1 MSAKIGEPQPALTR
15 LNIRVDTPKLTR
27 HNDLAAIAAGSP
39 TAEIP
44 NPNPVKKQNTLKIP
58 ARVRLLYIVL
68 GVLLLVGLLPLAF
81 AGTLLSGRTAEE
93 LRSVEGRYQAQL
105 VQDKARQI
113 ELYGQRYRDVVTGLA
128 RAFEIA
134 GGIQALNDPGY
145 DSRLQN
151 TLEEDPNLIG
161 LAIWP
166 VSGELRR
173 AFQPDVIQ
181 REEVDQRVSDVLARM
196 SGRGIVVSR
205 PQIIRSGQEMA
216 LTVAAPVM
224 GGPTGQDVVAAV
236 IAIISFQEVFKAVHQ
251 STSKSERE
259 LLDAGLPVVFVVD
272 QNGRAVAH
280 PEANVAFSEKPMT
293 DLKVVQ
299 DWQESGSQVQ
309 SALEPFIL
317 VRDGRKVE
325 MLGSYAT
332 AELDKNSRLGVI
344 AIQDASAALS
354 SVSDMRRQILI
365 ISFVAGMLTLVIG
378 FFFAKKLTQPVQE
391 LATGAD
397 RIASGDF
404 SQRIDVRSRTELGQ
418 LGDSFNKMTDQLE
431 TYIKDLQRSADENR
445 ELFLGTVKSLAA
457 AIDGKD
463 PYTRGHSERVSRISV
478 AIAQRLGLSDSECE
492 QIRISALLHD
502 VGKIAIDDKI
512 LKKPAALTDD
522 EFVIMK
528 QHPQK
533 GYKIMS
539 QIRAMKEFLPGMYM
553 HHEMIDGKG
562 YPQGLKGDEIP
573 LMAKIVAVADTFDA
587 MTTDRPYQQAM
598 QFEHAVERIRSFVG
612 TRYDANVVA
621 AFAEACEEGQIRP
634 GSVKLKRKTVE
645 TNAPVTVPDKASN
658 ENRVLVS

>member
-1 MSAKIGEPQPALTR
+1 MLEKIGR
-15 LNIRVDTPKLTR
+15 I
-27 HNDLAAIAAGSP
+27 
-39 TAEIP
+39 
-44 NPNPVKKQNTLKIP
+44 
-58 ARVRLLYIVL
+58 RLLYIVL

-81 AGTLLSGRTAEE
+81 AGILLSGRSAEE

-134 GGIQALNDPGY
+134 GGIRALNDAGY
-145 DSRLQN
+145 DSRLQK

-166 VSGELRR
+166 VSGELHR
-173 AFQPDVIQ
+173 AFQPDLIQ
-181 REEVDQRVSDVLARM
+181 RAEVDQRVSEVLAKM
-196 SGRGIVVSR
+196 NGRGMVVSR

-216 LTVAAPVM
+216 MTVAAPVM
-224 GGPTGQDVVAAV
+224 GGDTGHDVVAAV
-236 IAIISFQEVFKAVHQ
+236 VAIVSFQEVFAAVHQ

-280 PEANVAFSEKPMT
+280 PEASVAFSEKPMT
-293 DLKVVQ
+293 DLKVVR
-299 DWQESGSQVQ
+299 DWQESGTKVQ
-309 SALEPFIL
+309 SALEPFNI
-317 VRDGRKVE
+317 VRDNRNVA

-344 AIQDASAALS
+344 AIQDESAALS
-354 SVSDMRRQILI
+354 SISDMRTQTVLI
-365 ISFVAGMLTLVIG
+365 SLVAAMLTVIIG
-378 FFFAKKLTQPVQE
+378 FFFAQKLTQPVQE
-391 LATGAD
+391 LAVGAH

-404 SQRIDVRSRTELGQ
+404 SQRIVVTSRTELGN
-418 LGDSFNKMTDQLE
+418 LGDSFNLMTDQLE
-431 TYIKDLQRSADENR
+431 TYIKDLQQSAAENR
-445 ELFLGTVKSLAA
+445 ELFLGTVKGLAA

-478 AIAQRLGLSDSECE
+478 AIAQRLGLSDDECE
-492 QIRISALLHD
+492 KIRISALLHD
-502 VGKIAIDDKI
+502 VGKIAIDDNI

-528 QHPQK
+528 EHPKK

-539 QIRAMKEFLPGMYM
+539 QIKAMKEFLPGMYM
-553 HHEMIDGKG
+553 HHEMVNGQG

-573 LMAKIVAVADTFDA
+573 LMAKVVAVADTFDA

-598 QFEHAVERIRSFVG
+598 KFEDAIARIQSFVG
-612 TRYDANVVA
+612 TRYDPCVVA
-621 AFAEACEEGQIRP
+621 AFVEACEEGQIRP
-634 GSVKLKRKTVE
+634 GSVKLKSRTATEKKIAAPCLE
-645 TNAPVTVPDKASN
+645 TSPGREPVP
-658 ENRVLVS
+658 VS

>member
-1 MSAKIGEPQPALTR
+1 MSEKIR
-15 LNIRVDTPKLTR
+15 RI
-27 HNDLAAIAAGSP
+27 
-39 TAEIP
+39 
-44 NPNPVKKQNTLKIP
+44 
-58 ARVRLLYIVL
+58 RLLYIVL

-81 AGTLLSGRTAEE
+81 AGFSLSGRSAEE

-134 GGIQALNDPGY
+134 GGTKSLNDAGY
-145 DSRLQN
+145 DSRLQK

-166 VSGELRR
+166 VSGEVHR
-173 AFQPDVIQ
+173 AFQPDLIQ
-181 REEVDQRVSDVLARM
+181 LAEVQQRVSEVLAKM
-196 SGRGIVVSR
+196 NGRGIVVSR

-216 LTVAAPVM
+216 MTVAAPVM
-224 GGPTGQDVVAAV
+224 GGESGNQVVAAV
-236 IAIISFQEVFKAVHQ
+236 VAIVSFQEVFKAVHQ
-251 STSKSERE
+251 STSRSARE

-280 PEANVAFSEKPMT
+280 PEASVAFSEQPMT
-293 DLKVVQ
+293 DLKVVR
-299 DWQESGSQVQ
+299 DWQESGTQVQ
-309 SALEPFIL
+309 SALEPFTL
-317 VRDGRKVE
+317 VRDERNVV

-344 AIQDASAALS
+344 AIQDETAALA
-354 SVSDMRRQILI
+354 SVSDMRQQTIW
-365 ISFVAGMLTLVIG
+365 ISMVAGLLSLLTG

-391 LATGAD
+391 LAVGAH

-404 SQRIDVRSRTELGQ
+404 SQRIDVRSRTELGD
-418 LGDSFNKMTDQLE
+418 LGNSFNVMTDQLE
-431 TYIKDLQRSADENR
+431 TYIKDLQHSADENR
-445 ELFLGTVKSLAA
+445 ELFLGTVKGLAA

-463 PYTRGHSERVSRISV
+463 PYTRGHSERVSRMAV
-478 AIAQRLGLSDSECE
+478 AIAQRLGLPDDECE
-492 QIRISALLHD
+492 KIRISALLHD
-502 VGKIAIDDKI
+502 VGKISIDDNI

-522 EFVIMK
+522 EYEIMK

-533 GYKIMS
+533 GFKIMS

-553 HHEMIDGKG
+553 HHEMVNGQG

-587 MTTDRPYQQAM
+587 MTTDRPYQLAM
-598 QFEHAVERIRSFVG
+598 KFEDAITRIQSFVG
-612 TRYDANVVA
+612 TRYDPAVVC
-621 AFAEACEEGQIRP
+621 AFVEACEDGQIRP
-634 GSVKLKRKTVE
+634 GSVRLKSRTASEKKTAAPSVE
-645 TNAPVTVPDKASN
+645 VEPELVPVS
-658 ENRVLVS
+658 

>member
-1 MSAKIGEPQPALTR
+1 MLIKIGR
-15 LNIRVDTPKLTR
+15 I
-27 HNDLAAIAAGSP
+27 
-39 TAEIP
+39 
-44 NPNPVKKQNTLKIP
+44 
-58 ARVRLLYIVL
+58 RLLYIVL

-81 AGTLLSGRTAEE
+81 TGTLLSGRTAEE

-134 GGIQALNDPGY
+134 GGISSLNDAGY
-145 DSRLQN
+145 DARLQK
-151 TLEEDPNLIG
+151 TLEEDPNLVA

-166 VSGELRR
+166 VSGELHR
-173 AFQPDVIQ
+173 AFQLDVIQ
-181 REEVDQRVSDVLARM
+181 RDEVDQRVSEVLAKM

-224 GGPTGQDVVAAV
+224 GGPSGREVVAAV
-236 IAIISFQEVFKAVHQ
+236 VAIVSFQEVFKAVHQ
-251 STSKSERE
+251 ATSRSERE

-280 PEANVAFSEKPMT
+280 PEASVAFAEKPMT

-299 DWQESGSQVQ
+299 DWQESGDKVQ
-309 SALEPFIL
+309 SALEPFTL
-317 VRDGRKVE
+317 VRDGRSVE

-344 AIQDASAALS
+344 AIQDASAALA
-354 SVSDMRRQILI
+354 SVTDMRRQTIL
-365 ISFVAGMLTLVIG
+365 ISFVAGMLTIIIG

-391 LATGAD
+391 LALGAH

-404 SQRIDVRSRTELGQ
+404 SQRIKVRSRTELGH
-418 LGDSFNKMTDQLE
+418 LGDSFNLMTDQLE
-431 TYIKDLQRSADENR
+431 HYIKDLQRSADENR

-463 PYTRGHSERVSRISV
+463 PYTRGHSERVSRLSV
-478 AIAQRLGLSDSECE
+478 AIAQRLGIPDDECE
-492 QIRISALLHD
+492 KIRISALLHD
-502 VGKIAIDDKI
+502 VGKIAIDDAI

-522 EFVIMK
+522 EYSIMK

-539 QIRAMKEFLPGMYM
+539 QIAAMKEFLPGMYM
-553 HHEMIDGKG
+553 HHEMVNGQG

-598 QFEHAVERIRSFVG
+598 KFEDAVKRIQSFEG
-612 TRYDANVVA
+612 TRYDETVVL
-621 AFAEACEEGQIRP
+621 AFVQACEEGQIRP
-634 GSVKLKRKTVE
+634 GSVKLRKRPATE
-645 TNAPVTVPDKASN
+645 SRMPVHSLQTKSEPVAAA
-658 ENRVLVS
+658 

>member
-1 MSAKIGEPQPALTR
+1 M
-15 LNIRVDTPKLTR
+15 LNQTGRI
-27 HNDLAAIAAGSP
+27 
-39 TAEIP
+39 
-44 NPNPVKKQNTLKIP
+44 
-58 ARVRLLYIVL
+58 RLLYIVL
-68 GVLLLVGLLPLAF
+68 GVLLVVGLLPLGF
-81 AGTLLSGRTAEE
+81 AGKLLSDRSAEE

-134 GGIQALNDPGY
+134 GGIKALNDAGY
-145 DSRLQN
+145 DSRLQK

-166 VSGELRR
+166 VNGTVHR
-173 AFQPDVIQ
+173 AFQPDLIQ
-181 REEVDQRVSDVLARM
+181 HQEVDQRVGDVLARM
-196 SGRGIVVSR
+196 NGRGVVVSR

-224 GGPTGQDVVAAV
+224 GGPNGQDLVAAV
-236 IAIISFQEVFKAVHQ
+236 VAIISFQEVFNAVHQ
-251 STSKSERE
+251 QTSRSERE

-280 PEANVAFSEKPMT
+280 PEAGVAFAEKPMT

-299 DWQESGSQVQ
+299 DWQQSGAQVQ
-309 SALEPFIL
+309 SALEPFSL
-317 VRDGRKVE
+317 VRDGRTVE

-344 AIQDASAALS
+344 AIQDESAALAS
-354 SVSDMRRQILI
+354 ISDMRRQTIL
-365 ISFVAGMLTLVIG
+365 ISFVAGLLTLLIG

-391 LATGAD
+391 LASGAH

-404 SQRIDVRSRTELGQ
+404 SQRINVRSRTELGD
-418 LGDSFNKMTDQLE
+418 LGNSFNLMTDQVE
-431 TYIKDLQRSADENR
+431 RYISDLQRSADENR

-463 PYTRGHSERVSRISV
+463 PYTRGHSERVSRMSM
-478 AIAQRLGLSDSECE
+478 AIAQRLELSDDECE
-492 QIRISALLHD
+492 KIRISALLHD
-502 VGKIAIDDKI
+502 VGKIAIDDNI

-522 EFVIMK
+522 EFLIMK

-539 QIRAMKEFLPGMYM
+539 QIGAMKEFLPGMYM
-553 HHEMIDGKG
+553 HHEMVNGQG
-562 YPQGLKGDEIP
+562 YPQGLHGHEIP

-587 MTTDRPYQQAM
+587 MTTDRPYQRAM
-598 QFEHAVERIRSFVG
+598 DFEAAVKRIQSFVD
-612 TRYDANVVA
+612 TRYDAAVVS
-621 AFAEACEEGQIRP
+621 AFVQACEEGQIRP
-634 GSVKLKRKTVE
+634 GTVKLKRTVPARGPVAQPPLE
-645 TNAPVTVPDKASN
+645 TNIEREPVP
-658 ENRVLVS
+658 VS